1 NGGAFSDADYYVYSW
16 SGTNAPTPDNTLE
29 HRVVYDLPTGN
40 HTLTVTTSVDGCE
53 SDDATTEII
62 VNANNQP
69 YTEWNG
75 NIDTDWFHPM
85 NWTDCRP
92 GPDSEAHIPRNV
104 VTVRYP
110 VVTNI

>member
-1 NGGAFSDADYYVYSW
+1 
-16 SGTNAPTPDNTLE
+16 
-29 HRVVYDLPTGN
+29 
-40 HTLTVTTSVDGCE
+40 VDGCE

-110 VVTNI
+110 VVTNISPMDSSNPKGQARAKKVKLGILDKNHSVLSSPTLEIQTDTDLKINQ